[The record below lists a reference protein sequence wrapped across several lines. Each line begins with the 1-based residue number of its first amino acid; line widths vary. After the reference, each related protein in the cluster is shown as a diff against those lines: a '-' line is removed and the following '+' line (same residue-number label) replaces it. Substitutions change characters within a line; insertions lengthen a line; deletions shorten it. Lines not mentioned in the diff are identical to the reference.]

1 MVPMPKLGHGDA
13 LFAMQWIATAAMVL
27 IPSSLRRLKRST
39 SMKSKAMCQ
48 RLLKVSPTAMRLV
61 EVWGSKSWSC
71 RYRET

>member
-48 RLLKVSPTAMRLV
+48 RLLKVSPTCYASCGGL
-61 EVWGSKSWSC
+61 GSKSWSC
-71 RYRET
+71 